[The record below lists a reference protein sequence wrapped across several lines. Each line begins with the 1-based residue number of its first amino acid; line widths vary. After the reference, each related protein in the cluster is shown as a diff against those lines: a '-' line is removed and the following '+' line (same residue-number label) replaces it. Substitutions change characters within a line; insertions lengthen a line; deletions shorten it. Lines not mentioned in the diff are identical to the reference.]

1 MQADKAKLIL
11 KEMAAK
17 VSPDPTE
24 TFDSAASVIPD
35 KVAYTALKQGIAAIE
50 GNQEAVDLGDLMA
63 RQRKLMNV
71 LGIAKGPVPDIL
83 FSPVYKDV
91 LIMMGGE
98 VHEAL
103 EPLTL
108 GTKPWKIADSGE
120 LRAHALEELV
130 DVFFFMLEAFELAGL
145 SAKDVE
151 KLYEEKRQRNF
162 VRASGKSQ
170 GVLDAA
176 AAAVTPAA
184 EPDIEHA
191 QVLSAM
197 QRAAGMATSV
207 RARSALWQAVWD
219 AEAHESTLRAG
230 SKSTLRVIT
239 LLIET
244 LRGLPSTFSKED
256 LVVVKNCLIDEIGLP
271 TTKLILE
278 KAGWVDENQA

>member
-50 GNQEAVDLGDLMA
+50 SNQESVDLGDLMA

-197 QRAAGMATSV
+197 QRAAGMCDSV
-207 RARSALWQAVWD
+207 TARTVLWQAVWQ
-219 AEAHESTLRAG
+219 AEEQEAQVRSG
-230 SKSTLRVIT
+230 SKTTIRPIT
-239 LLIET
+239 ILLET
-244 LRGLPSTFSKED
+244 LKTVQGGFSKENRH
-256 LVVVKNCLIDEIGLP
+256 VVKQCLIDELKEP
-271 TTKLILE
+271 ATLLLLE
-278 KAGWVDENQA
+278 KAGWTDES